1 MDEPRMVT
9 VEVAGKR
16 HVGEYRVE
24 GDLVTVRS
32 EDFGGEESGHAGD
45 DDPHDIA
52 RLLLTEMIRR
62 KEDL

>member
-9 VEVAGKR
+9 VEVGGKE
-16 HVGEYRVE
+16 HAGEYRVE

-32 EDFGGEESGHAGD
+32 DDYGAEESGHVGEG
-45 DDPHDIA
+45 DPHDVA
-52 RLLLTEMIRR
+52 KLLLTEIVRR